1 MSNLFINSNMFKD
14 GIELVLSSIYGDSW
28 KHNLNLKD
36 TPKRI
41 FKAWQE
47 FLEFEEKDRRDNY
60 IAEIFSKKFPTEFT
74 DLIFTPNINV
84 VSMCPHHF
92 LPVTY
97 NITVAYIPS
106 DGGYVL
112 GASKLYRLSETLAKR
127 AILQETL
134 TYEICQTLYEYLKPL
149 GVAVVI
155 SGKHGCMT
163 TRGIKNDGT
172 FETSRMRGAFI
183 ENSETRSEFFSLL
196 SMAKR
201 G

>member
-1 MSNLFINSNMFKD
+1 MSKPFINSNLFTD
-14 GIELVLSSIYGDSW
+14 GAELILSSIYGDSW
-28 KHNLNLKD
+28 RHDLNLKD

-41 FKAWQE
+41 YRAWQE
-47 FLEFEEKDRRDNY
+47 FLEYEDKSRRENR

-106 DGGYVL
+106 DDGYVL

-134 TYEICQTLYEYLKPL
+134 THEIGKTLHKHLKPL

-155 SGKHGCMT
+155 SGKHGCMI
-163 TRGIKNDGT
+163 TRGIKNNGT
-172 FETSRMRGAFI
+172 FETSRMTGAFI

-201 G
+201 S